1 MGPGVNDANFRSIK
15 GDPNLLQQ
23 ENILAQNLRENKKQ
37 AKKSQTRFSAPSQS
51 PTREP
56 AIVYKIFFQQ
66 VGTALA

>member
-37 AKKSQTRFSAPSQS
+37 AKKSQT
-51 PTREP
+51 TREP